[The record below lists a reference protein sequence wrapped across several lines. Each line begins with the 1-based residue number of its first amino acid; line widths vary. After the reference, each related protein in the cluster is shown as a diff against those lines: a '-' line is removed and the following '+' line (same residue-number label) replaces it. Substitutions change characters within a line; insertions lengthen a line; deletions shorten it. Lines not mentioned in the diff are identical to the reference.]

1 MTSAPDRTLHLF
13 HRLTS
18 RPRLVLTL
26 SCLFILLTAS
36 GITQLSKDTSV
47 RAFIPQ
53 DDASVVNDERIT
65 EIFGLSDPIAVAVTT
80 SDGSSIFTSRALS
93 LVRDI
98 THALNALPN
107 IRRERVTSLAT
118 ESSIAGTEGE
128 VLVDAYTPRGQIS
141 DADAASARQRWRD
154 MPPHIGTLAADDES
168 GAVILAEVINPDL
181 AVETYRATLALV
193 EKYQRDGIEIHV
205 AGPAAVSAFLSE
217 KIDGD
222 ARVMQP
228 LVFVIVLGF
237 IFTAFRRAKALLG
250 PFIVL
255 LGAAGGA
262 MGIMGWAGISYFAI
276 TNALPVILVAIAVA
290 DAIHVLS
297 SYYQLRSQRPNA
309 ETRELVVMAMAEM
322 AQPITLTTLTTI
334 AGFIGIGLASIM
346 PPITY
351 FAWFAALGVALA
363 WVFSVV
369 TLPNMLV
376 LLNLGPSKAFRSW
389 EHGQP
394 NLLGRI
400 FHHVSAFSARRH
412 VAVLTLFALT
422 AVLAAVVA
430 QNLRIDR
437 SQVENFS
444 SGEPIRVADELINSR
459 FAGTSFL
466 DVIVETEEPEGLLQ
480 AERMAG
486 IVALQQ
492 FIESLPHVEITVGI
506 TDYLSLLHMAINE
519 EPASTD
525 RTLPKEDDA
534 IAQYLLIYEAS
545 GDPTDFEEE
554 IDAQYQT
561 ALIRGVLDSVYFSQT
576 RDAVIQLE
584 NYIEAEFNDPGMRAT
599 LGGDVNITYHWMS
612 RLKQSHFDGVVL
624 SLLMV
629 LGMAVIAFRS
639 LGAGL
644 LSVVPVSFTII
655 IIYALMAALNIYLEP
670 ATSMFAAISVGVGV
684 DFAIHLVDRLRVAL
698 RLSGEDIE
706 KAIAIAVPGT
716 ARACFFN
723 AAALGIGFS
732 VMLASQLPMLQRF
745 GGLVTTAA
753 LTSFVV
759 GLIVI
764 PACYA
769 AALRLKRAGL
779 RWANRPRASNAILLV
794 AAIASAP
801 TERLWADN
809 TRGLEIANQLA
820 QRNEG
825 DLAKRTIRMTL
836 TDRRGG
842 EKQRVALVLKRS
854 SPQAR
859 LTRITYL
866 EPKSLR
872 NTTFLSHDS
881 RTDASPDERWLFIP
895 AARKVR
901 RIPASDRGDYFLGT
915 DFTYEDMQSDLKFDL
930 ADYHFNH
937 DGTSRMD
944 ERVVHQIS
952 GAPRSDQIASELGY
966 GAFKA
971 SVDEATWLPLRIEFF
986 DLNAQPLKTI
996 EVTDYEQIDGIWT
1009 ATEIVALNHQS
1020 EHSTRFTYL
1029 DVDYPE
1035 TLPDQAFDP
1044 SGLQRRLP
1052 PDLLSN

>member
-1 MTSAPDRTLHLF
+1 
-13 HRLTS
+13 
-18 RPRLVLTL
+18 
-26 SCLFILLTAS
+26 
-36 GITQLSKDTSV
+36 
-47 RAFIPQ
+47 
-53 DDASVVNDERIT
+53 
-65 EIFGLSDPIAVAVTT
+65 
-80 SDGSSIFTSRALS
+80 
-93 LVRDI
+93 
-98 THALNALPN
+98 
-107 IRRERVTSLAT
+107 
-118 ESSIAGTEGE
+118 
-128 VLVDAYTPRGQIS
+128 
-141 DADAASARQRWRD
+141 
-154 MPPHIGTLAADDES
+154 
-168 GAVILAEVINPDL
+168 
-181 AVETYRATLALV
+181 
-193 EKYQRDGIEIHV
+193 
-205 AGPAAVSAFLSE
+205 
-217 KIDGD
+217 
-222 ARVMQP
+222 
-228 LVFVIVLGF
+228 
-237 IFTAFRRAKALLG
+237 
-250 PFIVL
+250 
-255 LGAAGGA
+255 
-262 MGIMGWAGISYFAI
+262 
-276 TNALPVILVAIAVA
+276 
-290 DAIHVLS
+290 
-297 SYYQLRSQRPNA
+297 
-309 ETRELVVMAMAEM
+309 
-322 AQPITLTTLTTI
+322 
-334 AGFIGIGLASIM
+334 
-346 PPITY
+346 
-351 FAWFAALGVALA
+351 
-363 WVFSVV
+363 
-369 TLPNMLV
+369 
-376 LLNLGPSKAFRSW
+376 
-389 EHGQP
+389 
-394 NLLGRI
+394 
-400 FHHVSAFSARRH
+400 
-412 VAVLTLFALT
+412 
-422 AVLAAVVA
+422 
-430 QNLRIDR
+430 
-437 SQVENFS
+437 
-444 SGEPIRVADELINSR
+444 
-459 FAGTSFL
+459 
-466 DVIVETEEPEGLLQ
+466 
-480 AERMAG
+480 
-486 IVALQQ
+486 
-492 FIESLPHVEITVGI
+492 
-506 TDYLSLLHMAINE
+506 
-519 EPASTD
+519 
-525 RTLPKEDDA
+525 
-534 IAQYLLIYEAS
+534 
-545 GDPTDFEEE
+545 
-554 IDAQYQT
+554 
-561 ALIRGVLDSVYFSQT
+561 
-576 RDAVIQLE
+576 
-584 NYIEAEFNDPGMRAT
+584 MRAT

-612 RLKQSHFDGVVL
+612 RLKQSHFDGVGL

-644 LSVVPVSFTII
+644 LSVIPVSFTII
-655 IIYALMAALNIYLEP
+655 IIYGLMAALNIYLEP

-745 GGLVTTAA
+745 GGLVATAA

-779 RWANRPRASNAILLV
+779 RWANRPRVSNAMLLL

-801 TERLWADN
+801 TERLWADSA
-809 TRGLEIANQLA
+809 RGLEIANQLA

-842 EKQRVALVLKRS
+842 EKQRVALVLKQS

-881 RTDASPDERWLFIP
+881 RTAARPDERWLFIP

-937 DGTSRMD
+937 DGTSRVD

-986 DLNAQPLKTI
+986 DLDARPLKTI
-996 EVTDYEQIDGIWT
+996 EVRDYEQIDGIWT
-1009 ATEIVALNHQS
+1009 ATEIVAVNHQS

-1035 TLPDQAFDP
+1035 TLPEQAFDQN
-1044 SGLQRRLP
+1044 GLQRRLS
-1052 PDLLSN
+1052 PDLLGN